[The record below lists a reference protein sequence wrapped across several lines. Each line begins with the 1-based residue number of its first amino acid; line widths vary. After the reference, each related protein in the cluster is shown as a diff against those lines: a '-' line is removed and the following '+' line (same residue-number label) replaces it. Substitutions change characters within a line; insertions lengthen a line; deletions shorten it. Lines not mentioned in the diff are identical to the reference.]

1 MLVGKVLQ
9 PPILLLALSCT
20 FSSSQ
25 KSGGREKWLEYLNGS
40 EKALVQVQF
49 SNKTTVCFHKLKL
62 VRAINTNGL
71 VYLHEYVLGW
81 PQYPHGA
88 R

>member
-9 PPILLLALSCT
+9 PPILLLALSPT

-40 EKALVQVQF
+40 EKALQAWYKYNFQIKPQF
-49 SNKTTVCFHKLKL
+49 VFIS
-62 VRAINTNGL
+62 
-71 VYLHEYVLGW
+71 
-81 PQYPHGA
+81 
-88 R
+88 